1 MSEVKNRALKQ
12 LLWVGMGSIAMFFA
26 GLTSAY
32 IVRKA
37 EGNWVEFILPEWFL
51 YSTITIVLSSAMLI
65 LAQQN
70 IKKDK
75 WILKTKKMMENT

>member
-1 MSEVKNRALKQ
+1 MSVAKNRALKQ

-37 EGNWVEFILPEWFL
+37 EGNWTEFILPEWFW
-51 YSTITIVLSSAMLI
+51 YSTITIILSSGVLI
-65 LAQQN
+65 LAKQKN
-70 IKKDK
+70 
-75 WILKTKKMMENT
+75 

>member
-1 MSEVKNRALKQ
+1 MNTVKNKALKQ

-37 EGNWVEFILPEWFL
+37 EGNWVDFIY
-51 YSTITIVLSSAMLI
+51 YSAN
-65 LAQQN
+65 Q
-70 IKKDK
+70 
-75 WILKTKKMMENT
+75 